1 MLHFSFVLLPFFF
14 FFLSI
19 YFCYRRK
26 KKEQEKLTQILKHR
40 IFFSLQNIQ
49 TILFGLPRTSF
60 TLFIKWLTMIY
71 FHFDFTKKII
81 LLIFNS
87 KELTNQLYMMY
98 WYQEIRQA
106 V

>member
-14 FFLSI
+14 FFINIFLLQ
-19 YFCYRRK
+19 K
-26 KKEQEKLTQILKHR
+26 KKKQEKLTQILKHR

-49 TILFGLPRTSF
+49 TILFDLPRTSF

>member
-1 MLHFSFVLLPFFF
+1 
-14 FFLSI
+14 
-19 YFCYRRK
+19 
-26 KKEQEKLTQILKHR
+26 
-40 IFFSLQNIQ
+40 
-49 TILFGLPRTSF
+49 
-60 TLFIKWLTMIY
+60 MIY